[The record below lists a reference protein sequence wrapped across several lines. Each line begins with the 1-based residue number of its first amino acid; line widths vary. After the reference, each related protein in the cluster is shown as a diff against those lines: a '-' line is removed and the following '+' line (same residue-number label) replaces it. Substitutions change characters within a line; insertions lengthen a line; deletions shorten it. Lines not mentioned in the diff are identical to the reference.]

1 MKTDKNQDQ
10 SFTNPF
16 KPGAG
21 HMPPHLAG
29 RQNDKLEFSKL
40 LDQDV
45 ILENLI
51 LTGLRGVGK
60 TVLLETFKPMAIAA
74 GWLWVGTDLA
84 EAVSKSEENLAI
96 RLLTDLSVVTSGIT
110 QTVEDQKKTGFRS
123 EESTIVWNY
132 ARLLQIYNETPGLVS
147 DKLKTVLEVVW
158 SIVIQ
163 LGKRGI
169 IFAYDEAQNFADN
182 ADKDEYPLSSL
193 LDVFQSLQRKEI
205 RLMLALTGLP
215 TLLPKLNEAR
225 TYSERMF
232 KVIFLDRLEETE
244 TREAITVPIRR
255 NNCPVSFDDQSIET
269 IARVSGGYPY
279 FIQFICKEV
288 YDRWIQQHTSAGQVT
303 SVPVDEIVRKLD
315 ADFFAG
321 RWARVT
327 DRQRDVLR
335 IIAKMPN
342 SEFTPQEIV
351 NSSKLLLEKPFTSSR
366 VAAILNALKDV
377 GLVYRNRHGKY
388 RFAVPM
394 FGQFILRH
402 LDDDPD
408 AVW

>member
-1 MKTDKNQDQ
+1 MTKIKDKE
-10 SFTNPF
+10 FTNPF
-16 KPGAG
+16 RPGAG

-29 RQNDKLEFSKL
+29 RKNDKIEFGKL
-40 LDQDV
+40 LNQDV

-60 TVLLETFKPMAIAA
+60 TVLLETFKPMAIAD
-74 GWLWVGTDLA
+74 GWLWVGTDLS
-84 EAVSKSEENLAI
+84 EAVSVSEENLAI

-110 QTVEDQKKTGFRS
+110 QTVGDQKKTGFRG
-123 EESTIVWNY
+123 EESTVVWNY
-132 ARLLQIYNETPGLVS
+132 AKLLQIYNSTPGLVS
-147 DKLKTVLEVVW
+147 DKLKTVLEIVW
-158 SIVIQ
+158 SIVMQ
-163 LGKRGI
+163 LGKKGI

-182 ADKDEYPLSSL
+182 AEKDQYPLSSL
-193 LDVFQSLQRKEI
+193 LDVFQSLQRKGI

-215 TLLPKLNEAR
+215 TLLPKLVEAR

-232 KVIFLDRLEETE
+232 RVIFLDRLEDSETQ
-244 TREAITVPIRR
+244 EAITVPIRKS
-255 NNCPVSFDDQSIET
+255 NCPVSFNDQSIDT
-269 IARVSGGYPY
+269 ICKVSGGYPY

-288 YDRWIQQHTSAGQVT
+288 YDRWIQQHSTAGEVS

-335 IIAKMPN
+335 VIAHMP
-342 SEFTPQEIV
+342 SPEFTVQEIV
-351 NSSKLLLEKPFTSSR
+351 NDSKTILEKPFTNSR
-366 VAAILNALKDV
+366 VSAILNSLMDA
-377 GLVYRNRHGKY
+377 GLIYRNRHGKY

-402 LDDDPD
+402 LDDD
-408 AVW
+408 AGSLW

>member
-1 MKTDKNQDQ
+1 MTITKDNEQP
-10 SFTNPF
+10 FTNPF
-16 KPGAG
+16 RPGAG

-29 RQNDKLEFSKL
+29 RQDDKIEFGKL

-60 TVLLETFKPMAIAA
+60 TVLLETFKPTAIAD
-74 GWLWVGTDLA
+74 GWLWVGTDLS
-84 EAVSKSEENLAI
+84 EAVSVSEENLAI
-96 RLLTDLSVVTSGIT
+96 RLLTDLSVVTSGIS
-110 QTVEDQKKTGFRS
+110 QTIADQKKTGFRT
-123 EESTIVWNY
+123 EESTVVWNY
-132 ARLLQIYNETPGLVS
+132 AKLLQIYNNTPGLVS

-158 SIVIQ
+158 GIVIQ
-163 LGKRGI
+163 LGKKGI

-182 ADKDEYPLSSL
+182 AEKDQYPFSTL
-193 LDVFQSLQRKEI
+193 LDVFQSLQRKGI

-215 TLLPKLNEAR
+215 TLLPKLVEAR

-232 KVIFLDRLEETE
+232 RVIFLDRLEDAE
-244 TREAITVPIRR
+244 TREAITVPIRKA
-255 NNCPVSFDDQSIET
+255 NCPVMFDDVSIST
-269 IARVSGGYPY
+269 ITQVSGGYPY

-288 YDRWIQQHTSAGQVT
+288 YDRWVQQHSSAGQV
-303 SVPVDEIVRKLD
+303 SGIPVDEIVRKLD

-335 IIAKMPN
+335 IIAFMPGPQ
-342 SEFTPQEIV
+342 FTVQEIV
-351 NSSKLLLEKPFTSSR
+351 NSSKVGPQKPFNNSR
-366 VAAILNALKDV
+366 VYAILNSLMDA
-377 GLVYRNRHGKY
+377 GLIYRNRHGKY

-402 LDDDPD
+402 LDDDVH